1 MIGACEKCLRRTWLV
16 AALAGAIERAA
27 DARRR
32 DLRQLL
38 ALSDTH
44 LLASLGGARRDE
56 LRRRYESF
64 DADLARAAC
73 MRAEVRAVCRHDARY
88 PAGVRAATDAPAVL
102 HIAGDPERFEA
113 LTGGV
118 AVAVVGARRASAYG
132 LEVSRSLGRGLAVAG
147 VTVVS
152 GMALGA
158 DSAAHEGALEI
169 EGPTLAVLAGGADH
183 CYPSSKRR
191 LFRELISRRCT
202 VSELPPGFRPFR
214 WCFPARNRIIAG
226 LAELTI
232 VVEAATRSGSLITA
246 EMAQDLGRQV
256 GAVPGRVS
264 SPLAAGTNQLI
275 IDGAHLIRGPRDALD
290 LVCGVGGQPGRL
302 DARTSGQASR
312 DDLAALDPRLR
323 VVLDAVASG
332 RDTLELLALSS
343 AEASGALVALA
354 ELELLGL
361 VQRGPAGRYTT
372 VMAGDIP
379 TPRPSPKASPE
390 PMLGGDASAA

>member
-1 MIGACEKCLRRTWLV
+1 MIKACEECLRRTWLV
-16 AALAGAIERAA
+16 AALAGAIELAA
-27 DARRR
+27 DTRRQ

-38 ALSDTH
+38 ALSDEP
-44 LLASLGGARRDE
+44 LLASLGGARRAE
-56 LRRRYESF
+56 LRRRYEAF
-64 DADLARAAC
+64 DAEAARAAC
-73 MRAEVRAVCRHDARY
+73 RRAKVSAVCQHDALY
-88 PAGVRAATDAPAVL
+88 PSRVRAAADAPAVL
-102 HIAGDPERFEA
+102 HAGGDLERFET
-113 LTGGV
+113 LTSRA

-169 EGPTLAVLAGGADH
+169 DGPTLAVLAGGADH

-191 LFRELISRRCT
+191 LFRELVSRRCT

-275 IDGAHLIRGPRDALD
+275 VDGAHVIRGPRDALD
-290 LVCGVGGQPGRL
+290 LVCGVGADTGHV
-302 DARTSGQASR
+302 DARSSGRAPR
-312 DDLAALDPRLR
+312 DDLAALEPRLR
-323 VVLDAVASG
+323 AVLDAVASG
-332 RDTLELLALSS
+332 RDTLELLAVTS
-343 AEASGALVALA
+343 AETDGALVALA

-361 VQRGPAGRYTT
+361 VKRGPAGRY
-372 VMAGDIP
+372 MAALPREI
-379 TPRPSPKASPE
+379 TAPRPPE
-390 PMLGGDASAA
+390 AIPAPILGGDDP